1 MITGLIIAG
10 AWLAGSVAA
19 WHLGVKDWDNP
30 KWENVALS
38 LTWPCILPLW
48 CIHRI
53 HNGHW

>member
-10 AWLAGSVAA
+10 VWLAGSVAA

-38 LTWPCILPLW
+38 LAWPCILPLW